1 MELIGIIVL
10 VIIVIALLLYNISI
24 HKKVQTFSNISQKIN
39 SLNVLQDFMNA
50 IGENNSVEDKLRNI
64 NDILLEKYDI
74 KYSTIVVF
82 NGAEY
87 VIKATNVDEKH
98 WETLKNLH
106 TENIFK
112 DSIATATTKYIT
124 IEKDS
129 ERLPYQ
135 KMEFARAKSAMFL
148 PLYIDNVY
156 IGYWIIESGQM
167 HAFDNLDTTI
177 IEVIKENIVSVL
189 KTVIYQNTIE
199 NIVRKDKFT
208 ELYSAEYLYG
218 KGKHTIDQYT
228 TSTVCMFR
236 IINLEEINEN
246 YSRKTGDNILIQVSN
261 LVKTSISSDY
271 IFVRYM
277 GPKFVVVFSGVEP
290 EAVVEFLKDMKK
302 SIEELQIPY
311 EAQKKTKS
319 KKEITVSPKMNFV
332 LSTYYKGTGMEGV
345 TKKLEDYL
353 DNASKQD
360 SKIIYI

>member
-10 VIIVIALLLYNISI
+10 VIIVIALLFYNISI

-50 IGENNSVEDKLRNI
+50 IGENNSVEGKLRNI

-87 VIKATNVDEKH
+87 IIKATNVDEKH

-106 TENIFK
+106 TEDIFK

-167 HAFDNLDTTI
+167 HAFDNIDTTI

-189 KTVIYQNTIE
+189 KTVTYQNTIE

-208 ELYSAEYLYG
+208 ELFSAEYLYG

-228 TSTVCMFR
+228 TSTVCMFT
-236 IINLEEINEN
+236 ITNLEEINEN
-246 YSRKTGDNILIQVSN
+246 YSRKTGDNTIIKVSN
-261 LVKTSISSDY
+261 LVKTSISAEY
-271 IFVRYM
+271 IYVRYM
-277 GPKFVVVFSGVEP
+277 GPKFVIVFSGVEP
-290 EAVVEFLKDMKK
+290 EAVIEFLKDLKQNIE
-302 SIEELQIPY
+302 SIQIPY
-311 EAQKKTKS
+311 ESPRKT
-319 KKEITVSPKMNFV
+319 KKEIFVSPKINFV

-345 TKKLEDYL
+345 TKKLEEYL
-353 DNASKQD
+353 DKASKQE
-360 SKIIYI
+360 SKISYI